1 MRYVLRPYT
10 FLPYV
15 LRVNRF
21 KQSLDGHIRSIL
33 RATFVC
39 GSPKRL
45 ISNILKPALRW
56 GETDNLGARLAAC
69 ICAVPQRLIR
79 RFKGF
84 EIFLTVT
91 PDQVQGFCSSP
102 SAMTFKATCLGVI
115 RYASLWSGK
124 ADCQDR
130 NLAVA
135 LLPRWRNRPG

>member
-21 KQSLDGHIRSIL
+21 KQSQDGHIKSIL

-39 GSPKRL
+39 ASSKRL

-56 GETDNLGARLAAC
+56 GETDNLGACLAAC

-84 EIFLTVT
+84 EIFFDDHT
-91 PDQVQGFCSSP
+91 
-102 SAMTFKATCLGVI
+102 
-115 RYASLWSGK
+115 
-124 ADCQDR
+124 
-130 NLAVA
+130 
-135 LLPRWRNRPG
+135 